1 VEKFGPNPTQ
11 PNTTNNVGYS
21 FSSDVFLYTEL
32 IGFGS
37 GQIGRKISVSVTA
50 KSAKK
55 RDCNF
60 SVKVLNFKIK
70 FTGHF
75 LKPVKFA
82 SLKNV

>member
-1 VEKFGPNPTQ
+1 M
-11 PNTTNNVGYS
+11 
-21 FSSDVFLYTEL
+21 FLYTEL

-75 LKPVKFA
+75 
-82 SLKNV
+82 